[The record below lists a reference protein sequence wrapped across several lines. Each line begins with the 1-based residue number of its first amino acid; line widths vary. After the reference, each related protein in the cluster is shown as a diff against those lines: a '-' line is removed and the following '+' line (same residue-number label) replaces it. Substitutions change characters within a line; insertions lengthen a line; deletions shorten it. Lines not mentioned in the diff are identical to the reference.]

1 MNITIS
7 WKIAGFILL
16 GLALIIF
23 LALKYWG
30 NPKGAYDTV
39 PIPINPAMQYRNFRN
54 LERWPPTEGLRAQR
68 PQALRPQ
75 GPQASRAQGQQPLR
89 PQGLRP
95 EQQKRQIMQPSIMDE
110 EAEEIENDDANGLQA
125 DPNEAEEDPFFSPLN

>member
-23 LALKYWG
+23 LALKYWA
-30 NPKGAYDTV
+30 NPKGAHDTV
-39 PIPINPAMQYRNFRN
+39 PIPVGPAMQYRNFRN
-54 LERWPPTEGLRAQR
+54 LERWPPTEGLRPQR
-68 PQALRPQ
+68 PQAPRPQ
-75 GPQASRAQGQQPLR
+75 GSMAQQGLRPLR

-95 EQQKRQIMQPSIMDE
+95 EQQKRQVQQMLDE
-110 EAEEIENDDANGLQA
+110 EADGLQGNGDEDANGLQA
-125 DPNEAEEDPFFSPLN
+125 DPNGAEEDPFFSSLD